1 MAYGYLGQNTPN
13 QTVNNSGVFSITD
26 SANLQSQGKLGGSL
40 ELIEEQTVSA
50 VSYIDFTSIQEDKYD
65 VHFLQLDNI
74 TSTANLNGGY
84 QFFENGI
91 IRTASDYQYAQQYG
105 LATGTFAEQ
114 KSTAINRIVAQ
125 NYFSANP
132 TSAYAYFYD
141 LGNSSK
147 YSFCTYHCWVGG
159 QSLFMFGGGV
169 SPLTSLV
176 TGIRCYT
183 SGTNAISGTAKLYGV
198 KQIWVT

>member
-1 MAYGYLGQNTPN
+1 MPYGYLGQNQPN

-26 SANLQSQGKLGGSL
+26 VAELQSQGKLGGSL

-50 VSYIDFTSIQEDKYD
+50 VSHIDFTSIQEDKYD
-65 VHFLQLDNI
+65 VHFLQLNSI
-74 TSTANLNGGY
+74 SSTANLNGGY
-84 QFFENGI
+84 QFYESGAL
-91 IRTASDYQYAQQYG
+91 RTASDYQYAMQYG
-105 LATGTFAEQ
+105 TASGSFAEQ
-114 KSTAINRIVAQ
+114 KSTGISRIVAQ

-132 TSAYAYFYD
+132 TSAYAYFYN

-147 YSFCTYHCWVGG
+147 YSFCTYQVWVGG

-176 TGIRCYT
+176 DGIRVYT
-183 SGTNAISGTAKLYGV
+183 SGTNAISGNAKLYGV
-198 KQIWVT
+198 KQI